1 MNALELTA
9 VLGTVGILI
18 LVTLHC
24 FCLRDF
30 SRGRLE
36 ELCLKK
42 GEPERF
48 SRILQNHDRHLLLS
62 EVVLL
67 VLLLTA
73 AVTAN
78 ELFLLHGAELVQL
91 QPVFGG
97 KTTTFWPMLLMA
109 GNVFALLIVATFFL
123 VALPWTLARVIGEL
137 WLYHTLPV
145 FSGIYW
151 LLSPI
156 WFLVFR
162 LDRIVHRVFELPEP
176 DSDAATHMLTDELLS
191 VVNES
196 RREGIIQSTASNMI
210 HRVIDLQNEDVAS
223 IMTPRTDMVTIDADV
238 PLSEAVSVVLESG
251 FSRMPVIRDGIDD
264 IVGILYARDLLS
276 YSTSAVDSDE
286 SGAGLVSQQTASDL
300 AREVLYAPES
310 QGIGDLLDAMRVK
323 KVHMAIIVDEY
334 SGVSGVVT
342 MEDILEE
349 IVGDI
354 SDEYDK
360 LDDTLWKKHSDG
372 VTEVDARYHLDDLN
386 EEFSYGFPEDE
397 EFDTIGGFAL
407 SCFGRIPAVGEE
419 QAWNSLKLII
429 LEADQ
434 RSVLKVR
441 IEGYGNTRE
450 SRRAASE

>member
-1 MNALELTA
+1 MNVLELSA

-48 SRILQNHDRHLLLS
+48 SRILQNHDRYLLLS

-67 VLLLTA
+67 VLLVTSA
-73 AVTAN
+73 ITAN
-78 ELFLLHGAELVQL
+78 ELFLLHGAQLVQL
-91 QPVFGG
+91 DPVLNRENAAV
-97 KTTTFWPMLLMA
+97 WPVLLSA
-109 GNVFALLIVATFFL
+109 GNVIALLLASTFFL

-137 WLYHTLPV
+137 WLYHTLPIFNGV
-145 FSGIYW
+145 YW

-156 WFLVFR
+156 WFLVIR

-176 DSDAATHMLTDELLS
+176 DSEAATHMLTDELLS

-196 RREGIIQSTASNMI
+196 QREGIIQTNASNMI

-238 PLSEAVSVVLESG
+238 ALGDAMSVVLESG
-251 FSRMPVIRDGIDD
+251 FSRMPVIREGIDD

-276 YSTSAVDSDE
+276 HATSSSDPSGSAVGHDE
-286 SGAGLVSQQTASDL
+286 QRTAADI

-310 QGIGDLLDAMRVK
+310 QGIGDLLEAMRAQ

-349 IVGDI
+349 IVGEI

-372 VTEVDARYHLDDLN
+372 ITEVDARFHLDDLN
-386 EEFSYGFPEDE
+386 QEYSYGFPEDE

-419 QAWNSLKLII
+419 HQWNNLKLVI

-434 RSVLKVR
+434 RSVLKIR
-441 IEGYGNTRE
+441 IEGYGDTRE

>member
-1 MNALELTA
+1 MNTLEMTG
-9 VLGTVGILI
+9 VLGTVGILV

-30 SRGRLE
+30 SRSRLE
-36 ELCLKK
+36 ELCQKM
-42 GEPERF
+42 GNPERF

-67 VLLLTA
+67 VLLMVA
-73 AVTAN
+73 IVSAS
-78 ELFLLHGAELVQL
+78 ELFLLHGSQLVPL
-91 QPVFGG
+91 DRVSGASLA
-97 KTTTFWPMLLMA
+97 KWWPTLLTV
-109 GNVFALLIVATFFL
+109 GNIVALLLAATFFL
-123 VALPWTLARVIGEL
+123 VAFPWTLARVIGER
-137 WLYHTLPV
+137 WLYHTLPL
-145 FSGIYW
+145 FSWIYW

-156 WFLVFR
+156 WFVVFR
-162 LDRIVHRVFELPEP
+162 LDRIIHRVFELPEP
-176 DSDAATHMLTDELLS
+176 DSEAATHMLTEELLS

-196 RREGIIQSTASNMI
+196 QREGIIQSTASNMI

-223 IMTPRTDMVTIDADV
+223 IMTPRTDMETIEADV
-238 PLSEAVSVVLESG
+238 LLSDAMSHVLESG
-251 FSRMPVIRDGIDD
+251 FSRMPVIREGIDD

-276 YSTSAVDSDE
+276 HATASGESEDGSASA
-286 SGAGLVSQQTASDL
+286 AGEQTAADI

-310 QGIGDLLDAMRVK
+310 QGIGDLLEAMRSK
-323 KVHMAIIVDEY
+323 KVHMAVVVDEY

-360 LDDTLWKKHSDG
+360 QDDTLWKKHTDG

-386 EEFSYGFPEDE
+386 QEYSYGFPEDE

-407 SCFGRIPAVGEE
+407 SCFGRIPSVGEAQE
-419 QAWNSLKLII
+419 WNSLKLVV
-429 LEADQ
+429 LEADE
-434 RSVLKVR
+434 RSVSKIR
-441 IEGYGNTRE
+441 IEGYGDTRE

>member
-1 MNALELTA
+1 MNVLELSA

-48 SRILQNHDRHLLLS
+48 SRILQNHDRYLLLS

-67 VLLLTA
+67 VLLVTSA
-73 AVTAN
+73 ITAN
-78 ELFLLHGAELVQL
+78 ELFLLHGAQLVQL
-91 QPVFGG
+91 DPVLNGENA
-97 KTTTFWPMLLMA
+97 TVWPVLLSA
-109 GNVFALLIVATFFL
+109 GNVIALLLASTFFL

-137 WLYHTLPV
+137 WLYHTLPIFNGV
-145 FSGIYW
+145 YW

-156 WFLVFR
+156 WFLVIR

-176 DSDAATHMLTDELLS
+176 DSEAATHMLTDELLS

-196 RREGIIQSTASNMI
+196 QREGIIQTNASNMI

-238 PLSEAVSVVLESG
+238 ALGDAMSVVLESG
-251 FSRMPVIRDGIDD
+251 FSRMPVIREGIDD

-276 YSTSAVDSDE
+276 HATSSGDPSGTAAGHDE
-286 SGAGLVSQQTASDL
+286 QRTAADI

-310 QGIGDLLDAMRVK
+310 QGIGDLLEAMRAQ

-349 IVGDI
+349 IVGEI

-372 VTEVDARYHLDDLN
+372 ITEVDARFHLDDLN
-386 EEFSYGFPEDE
+386 EEYSYGFPEDE

-419 QAWNSLKLII
+419 HKWNNLKLVV

-434 RSVLKVR
+434 RSVLKIR
-441 IEGYGNTRE
+441 IEGYGDTRE